1 MVEWKS
7 KPRLLLAEDNELNM
21 EIATTILRESGLA
34 VDCAENGKEAVDIFL
49 KSAPDRYQAILMDI
63 QMPIMDGYSAAREIR
78 GSEHPQARDIPIIA
92 VTANAFAEDVAK
104 ALRAGMNDHIS
115 KPINFENLKKL
126 LQKYLA

>member
-1 MVEWKS
+1 
-7 KPRLLLAEDNELNM
+7 
-21 EIATTILRESGLA
+21 
-34 VDCAENGKEAVDIFL
+34 
-49 KSAPDRYQAILMDI
+49 MDI
-63 QMPIMDGYSAAREIR
+63 QMPIMDGYTAAREIR